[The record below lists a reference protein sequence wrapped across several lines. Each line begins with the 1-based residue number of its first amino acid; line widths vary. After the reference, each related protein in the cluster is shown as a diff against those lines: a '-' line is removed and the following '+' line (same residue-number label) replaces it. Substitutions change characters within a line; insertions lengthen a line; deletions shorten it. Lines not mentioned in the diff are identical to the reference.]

1 MASDAPSLEVCA
13 WWLKNHVCM
22 PMDWKTIERLYEEA
36 NKRGARLANA
46 QRKQKWKIQP

>member
-1 MASDAPSLEVCA
+1 MASDAPRPEVCA

-22 PMDWKTIERLYEEA
+22 PMDRKAIERLCEEE

-46 QRKQKWKIQP
+46 QRKQK